1 MNGFEEMEKKLEKT
15 GKMNRLKAIAES
27 NDGKALADAL
37 DEKKVEQAARYGDTA
52 ALKAILSQ
60 VLSTDEGKRLAEKV
74 KDAMQD
80 G

>member
-37 DEKKVEQAARYGDTA
+37 DANKVEQAARSGDTA

>member
-37 DEKKVEQAARYGDTA
+37 DAKKEQAARSGDTA

>member
-37 DEKKVEQAARYGDTA
+37 EAAKKE
-52 ALKAILSQ
+52 
-60 VLSTDEGKRLAEKV
+60 AEEC
-74 KDAMQD
+74 
-80 G
+80 

>member
-15 GKMNRLKAIAES
+15 GKMNWLKAIAES

-37 DEKKVEQAARYGDTA
+37 DAKKVEQAARSGDTA

>member
-37 DEKKVEQAARYGDTA
+37 DAKKVEQAARSGVTA

>member
-37 DEKKVEQAARYGDTA
+37 AAKKVEQAARSGDTA

>member
-1 MNGFEEMEKKLEKT
+1 MNGFEEMEKRLEKE

-37 DEKKVEQAARYGDTA
+37 DAQKVEQAARSGDTA
-52 ALKAILSQ
+52 ALKAILNQ

>member
-1 MNGFEEMEKKLEKT
+1 MNGFEEMEKKLEQT

-37 DEKKVEQAARYGDTA
+37 DTKKVEQAARSGDTA

-60 VLSTDEGKRLAEKV
+60 VLNTDEGKRLAEKV

>member
-1 MNGFEEMEKKLEKT
+1 MNGFEEMEKRLEKE

-27 NDGKALADAL
+27 NDGKALASAL
-37 DEKKVEQAARYGDTA
+37 DAQKVEQAARSGDTA

-60 VLSTDEGKRLAEKV
+60 VLNTDEGRRLAEKV

>member
-1 MNGFEEMEKKLEKT
+1 MNGFEEMEKRLEKE

-27 NDGKALADAL
+27 NDGKALANAL
-37 DEKKVEQAARYGDTA
+37 DAQKVEQAARSGDTA

>member
-37 DEKKVEQAARYGDTA
+37 DAKKVEQAARSGDTA

-60 VLSTDEGKRLAEKV
+60 VLSTYEGKRLAEKV

>member
-1 MNGFEEMEKKLEKT
+1 MNGFEEMEKKLEQT

-37 DEKKVEQAARYGDTA
+37 DAKKVEQAARSGDTA